1 MGLSSAR
8 NECGATFLRY
18 VKKANRICR
27 YSMDRDGLIIG
38 FGGLLL
44 LALTYFAGV
53 LRTERRHSRSD
64 SEARIVK
71 VLDAYIAASRV
82 GRING
87 FPGLVQAGIATLE
100 NDAEI
105 RSLMERIVQYDQRWD
120 PRPVL
125 QGVDAH
131 EFFKKAVESQYDF
144 QLSGSAEA
152 LASRLRSRVS

>member
-1 MGLSSAR
+1 M
-8 NECGATFLRY
+8 
-18 VKKANRICR
+18 KKANRIFG

-44 LALTYFAGV
+44 SALTYFAGV

-64 SEARIVK
+64 SEARIAK
-71 VLDAYIAASRV
+71 VLDAYMAASHA

-87 FPGLVQAGIATLE
+87 FPGLVQAGIAILK

-105 RSLMERIVQYDQRWD
+105 RSLMERIVQHQQRWD
-120 PRPVL
+120 PRLVL

-131 EFFKKAVESQYDF
+131 EFFKEAVESHYDF
-144 QLSGSAEA
+144 QLGGSAEA